1 MIKMFKSVINFV
13 SEKWNQFKQFVVS
26 VIKGKPAKAK
36 EEPKKEETKIT
47 AEELKPMTYANKEE
61 EAIQEVASDSVEE
74 VKEVVE
80 PTEEEIEQACAELTD
95 SSMTEETK
103 AETIEQAVNEVVE
116 ELTESNVQEI
126 AEKCKEHTP
135 EEIDSDIKLLLNDEV
150 ESAKLAGMFAS
161 KNKSRNFANNIA
173 NATKKMN
180 GKVLSKSER
189 NQIAVAVREGKYFT
203 NEEYRMQFATLMS
216 KGLISL

>member
-1 MIKMFKSVINFV
+1 MMKMFKSVINFV

-36 EEPKKEETKIT
+36 EEPKKEETKMT

-61 EAIQEVASDSVEE
+61 ATQEVASDSVE
-74 VKEVVE
+74 EVVE